1 MRLMFV
7 AGAVKIAVGL
17 AMWPWISAA
26 LPLPARALP
35 TWYYVALL
43 LIFGVSG
50 AFLYFGG
57 KSDVRARLL
66 GVVLL
71 LFGTL
76 FTDRLVAR
84 ALPSI
89 PGPFDVGL
97 AAIANV
103 HLNALQPF
111 VFWQFAWSFPR
122 VQSALVPAWFPRFMA
137 RLALTAGI
145 VLLLGNVIAH
155 VLGDQWPVL
164 RALGAPLS
172 PNTDDGWFWQLT
184 SILTLPSLGLLVA
197 KLQAANADERRRL
210 AWVVSGIL
218 IGAFPMVVHVFLAT
232 AVPRYA
238 AFVAEP
244 SHSRT
249 LGILL
254 TAFSLVIP
262 AATAYAVL
270 VDRVLEVR
278 FIIRRAVQYALAR
291 YTVLGLMVAL
301 VVGLVSVGYGN
312 RNRPLA
318 ELLGS
323 SPLYVLAL
331 LLTAAVVLWRR
342 ALLEAIDRRFFRE
355 HYDAHRI
362 LVELVDKSRKAH
374 TARDLMTLIT
384 SEVDRAL
391 HLERI
396 SMLVRDDEGDQLRD
410 PEGRVPA
417 LEVDGPLGVL
427 IAGSHTPLDV
437 DLSSDS
443 SALGRLP
450 EADRE
455 WLTDTSARLIVPLLG
470 AQGRPLGVLTLGDKR
485 SELPFTQEDR
495 NLMTAVA
502 ASAALALELK
512 IQHESPSP
520 DILSATRS
528 HAARQCVVCGR
539 VQERQHSTCQ
549 ACGSALQEA
558 LLPIVLAGKFEIER
572 QIGAGGMGVVYSA
585 RDLTLSRRVAIKV
598 LPRVLP
604 QAAARLRREARAM
617 AMMHHSNL
625 AVIHAMESWR
635 GSPVLVL
642 EFLSGGT
649 LADRIRFRPLPV
661 GDVVAVGAVMADVL
675 HHVHRAG
682 YLHRDIKPSN
692 IGFTDEGV
700 AKLLDFGLVRLVA
713 KLPVLSPTDTTVTDG
728 PVPEEPGRPDS
739 RPFATA
745 VHQFVGTTAYL
756 SPEAVAA
763 SPPTQ
768 DVDLWAL
775 AVTLYEAL
783 TGKNP
788 FLAPSVDETVSLIVS
803 SAVADPRESR
813 PDCPPALAT
822 FLVSALAADR
832 RKRPQSAFEF
842 ASRLQAAGMAGTPVQ
857 PL

>member
-7 AGAVKIAVGL
+7 AAAVKIAAGL
-17 AMWPWISAA
+17 AVWPWISAA
-26 LPLPARALP
+26 VPLPARALP

-50 AFLYFGG
+50 AFLYLGG

-66 GVVLL
+66 GVVFL

-84 ALPSI
+84 ALPAL
-89 PGPFDVGL
+89 PGPLGVGL
-97 AAIANV
+97 SILANI
-103 HLNALQPF
+103 HLNAFEPL

-122 VQSALVPAWFPRFMA
+122 VQSALVPAWFPRSMA
-137 RLALTAGI
+137 RLALAAGS
-145 VLLLGNVIAH
+145 VLVLGNVIAD
-155 VLGDQWPVL
+155 VLAAEGSAL

-172 PNTDDGWFWQLT
+172 PNTDEGWFWQIT
-184 SILTLPSLGLLVA
+184 SILTLPSLALLVA
-197 KLQAANADERRRL
+197 KLRAANAGERRRL
-210 AWVVSGIL
+210 AWVVSGIV
-218 IGAFPMVVHVFLAT
+218 IGTFPMVVHVLLVT

-238 AFVAEP
+238 AFVGEP
-244 SHSRT
+244 LRTRT
-249 LGILL
+249 LGIVL

-270 VDRVLEVR
+270 VDQVLEVR

-323 SPLYVLAL
+323 SPLSVVAL
-331 LLTAAVVLWRR
+331 LLAAAVLLWRR
-342 ALLEAIDRRFFRE
+342 SLLEAIDRRFFRE

-396 SMLVRDDEGDQLRD
+396 SLLVRDDDSDQLRD
-410 PEGRVPA
+410 PEGRIRG
-417 LEVDGPLGVL
+417 LDVDGALGSL

-437 DLSSDS
+437 DLSSES
-443 SALGRLP
+443 SPLGRLP
-450 EADRE
+450 EVERE
-455 WLTDTSARLIVPLLG
+455 WLADASARLIVPLLG

-485 SELPFTQEDR
+485 SQLPFTQEDR

-502 ASAALALELK
+502 ASAALALEQKL
-512 IQHESPSP
+512 HSESPNP
-520 DILSATRS
+520 DMPATRT

-539 VQERQHSTCQ
+539 VQDRLQSTCH

-558 LLPIVLAGKFEIER
+558 LLPAVLAGKFEIEQ
-572 QIGAGGMGVVYSA
+572 QIGAGGMGVVYRA
-585 RDLTLSRRVAIKV
+585 RDLTLSRPVAIKV

-617 AMMHHSNL
+617 AMMQHTNL

-642 EFLSGGT
+642 EYLAGGT
-649 LADRIRFRPLPV
+649 VADRIRSGPVPV
-661 GDVVAVGAVMADVL
+661 GDVIAMGVVIADVL

-682 YLHRDIKPSN
+682 YLHRDVKPSN
-692 IGFTDEGV
+692 IGYTDDGV
-700 AKLLDFGLVRLVA
+700 AKLLDFGLVRLVTRLSA
-713 KLPVLSPTDTTVTDG
+713 MSASNTTSTGGPRLEPAGLPAG
-728 PVPEEPGRPDS
+728 PDS
-739 RPFATA
+739 RPFETA
-745 VHQFVGTTAYL
+745 VHQFVGTPAYL
-756 SPEAVAA
+756 SPEAVAMA
-763 SPPTQ
+763 PPSQ
-768 DVDLWAL
+768 GVDLWGL

-783 TGKNP
+783 TRRNP
-788 FLAPSVDETVSLIVS
+788 FLAPTVAETVSLIVR
-803 SAVADPRESR
+803 AAAPDPREMR
-813 PDCPPALAT
+813 PDCPPALAM
-822 FLVSALAADR
+822 FLASALAADR
-832 RKRPQSAFEF
+832 SRRPQSALEF
-842 ASRLQAAGMAGTPVQ
+842 LNRLQAAGMASTAVH
-857 PL
+857 